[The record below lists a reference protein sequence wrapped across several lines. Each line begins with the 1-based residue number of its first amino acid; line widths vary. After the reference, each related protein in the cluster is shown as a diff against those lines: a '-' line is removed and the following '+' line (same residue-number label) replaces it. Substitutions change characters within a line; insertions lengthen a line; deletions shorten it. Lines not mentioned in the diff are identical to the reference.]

1 MIPTASAHKLEI
13 ITCSTYSKLHCI
25 RVVTVAIALKM
36 KHFVIVS
43 YPLIGLQLETADHWG
58 SLCDNRYQFFLFLF
72 FKGYNIGLLKSIN

>member
-25 RVVTVAIALKM
+25 RVVTVAIVLKM

-58 SLCDNRYQFFLFLF
+58 ASATIGISFFCFYFL
-72 FKGYNIGLLKSIN
+72 KVTISVY